1 MAEYR
6 ETTPISDATKFK
18 LGDVI
23 YVTGE
28 LVLARDEAHK
38 KLLEEGAPL
47 DLNGAVIYH
56 CGPVVTKQDGQWK
69 VVAAGPTT
77 SIRMEIFEDEFI
89 EKFHPAVI
97 VGKGGMGQKTL
108 KALKEHGAVYAA
120 YTGGCGA
127 LAAERIKGVKEVHFL
142 DELGIPEAVWVF
154 NVVDFG
160 PLVVTMD
167 AHGNSYYDEVDA
179 KAKSNLDALLGKI
192 EGKS

>member
-1 MAEYR
+1 MEYH
-6 ETTPISDATKFK
+6 EKTPILDARKYK

-38 KLLEEGAPL
+38 KLLEEGAPI
-47 DLNGAVIYH
+47 DLKGAVIYH
-56 CGPVVTKQDGQWK
+56 CGPVVTKVNGEWK

-89 EKFHPAVI
+89 AKFHPAII
-97 VGKGGMGQKTL
+97 VGKGGMGERTL

-142 DELGIPEAVWVF
+142 EELGIPEAVWVF
-154 NVVDFG
+154 KVEEFG

-167 AHGNSYYDEVDA
+167 AHGNSIYDEVD
-179 KAKSNLDALLGKI
+179 SNAEKNLKALLKQI
-192 EGKS
+192 DEKS

>member
-1 MAEYR
+1 MEYH
-6 ETTPISDATKFK
+6 EKTPIMDATKYK

-28 LVLARDEAHK
+28 IVLARDEAHK

-47 DLNGAVIYH
+47 DIKGSVIYH
-56 CGPVVTKQDGQWK
+56 CGPVVTKKNGEWK
-69 VVAAGPTT
+69 VIAAGPTT

-89 EKFHPAVI
+89 AKFHPAII
-97 VGKGGMGQKTL
+97 VGKGGMGEKTL
-108 KALKEHGAVYAA
+108 KALKAHGAVYAA

-154 NVVDFG
+154 KVEEFG

-167 AHGNSYYDEVDA
+167 AHGNSYYDNVDEEA
-179 KAKSNLDALLGKI
+179 KKNLDALLKKI
-192 EGKS
+192 ESES

>member
-1 MAEYR
+1 MEYH
-6 ETTPISDATKFK
+6 EKTPIMDATKYK

-28 LVLARDEAHK
+28 IVLARDEAHK

-47 DLNGAVIYH
+47 DIKGSVIYH
-56 CGPVVTKQDGQWK
+56 CGPVVTKKNGEWK
-69 VVAAGPTT
+69 VIAAGPTT

-89 EKFHPAVI
+89 AKFHPAII
-97 VGKGGMGQKTL
+97 VGKGGMGEKTL

-154 NVVDFG
+154 KVEEFG

-167 AHGNSYYDEVDA
+167 AHGNSYYDNVDEEA
-179 KAKSNLDALLGKI
+179 KKNLDALLKKI
-192 EGKS
+192 ESES

>member
-1 MAEYR
+1 MEYH
-6 ETTPISDATKFK
+6 EKTPIMDATKYK

-28 LVLARDEAHK
+28 IVLARDEAHK

-47 DLNGAVIYH
+47 DLKGSVIYH
-56 CGPVVTKQDGQWK
+56 CGPVVTKKNGEWK
-69 VVAAGPTT
+69 VIAAGPTT

-89 EKFHPAVI
+89 AKFHPSII
-97 VGKGGMGQKTL
+97 VGKGGMGEKTL

-142 DELGIPEAVWVF
+142 EELGIPEAVWVF
-154 NVVDFG
+154 KVEEFG

-167 AHGNSYYDEVDA
+167 AHGNSYYDNVDEEA
-179 KAKSNLDALLGKI
+179 KKNLDALLKKI
-192 EGKS
+192 ESES

>member
-23 YVTGE
+23 YITGE

-89 EKFHPAVI
+89 AKFHPAVI

-167 AHGNSYYDEVDA
+167 AHGNSYYDEVDT

-192 EGKS
+192 DAES

>member
-1 MAEYR
+1 MEYH
-6 ETTPISDATKFK
+6 EKTPIMDATKYK

-28 LVLARDEAHK
+28 IVLARDEAHK

-47 DLNGAVIYH
+47 DLKGSVIYH
-56 CGPVVTKQDGQWK
+56 CGPVVTKKNGEWK
-69 VVAAGPTT
+69 VIAAGPTT

-89 EKFHPAVI
+89 AKFHPSII
-97 VGKGGMGQKTL
+97 VGKGGMGEKTL

-142 DELGIPEAVWVF
+142 EELGIPEAVWVF
-154 NVVDFG
+154 KVEEFG
-160 PLVVTMD
+160 PLVVIMD
-167 AHGNSYYDEVDA
+167 AHGNSYYDNVDEEA
-179 KAKSNLDALLGKI
+179 KKNLDALLKKI
-192 EGKS
+192 ESES

>member
-1 MAEYR
+1 MEYH
-6 ETTPISDATKFK
+6 EKTPITDATKYK

-28 LVLARDEAHK
+28 IVLARDEAHK

-47 DLNGAVIYH
+47 DLKGSVIYH
-56 CGPVVTKQDGQWK
+56 CGPVVTKKNGEWK
-69 VVAAGPTT
+69 VIAAGPTT

-89 EKFHPAVI
+89 AKFHPAII
-97 VGKGGMGQKTL
+97 VGKGGMGGKTL

-142 DELGIPEAVWVF
+142 EELGIPEAVWVF
-154 NVVDFG
+154 KVEEFG

-167 AHGNSYYDEVDA
+167 AHGNSYYDNVDEEA
-179 KAKSNLDALLGKI
+179 KKNLDALLKKI
-192 EGKS
+192 ESES

>member
-1 MAEYR
+1 MEYH
-6 ETTPISDATKFK
+6 EKTPIMDARKYK

-28 LVLARDEAHK
+28 IVLARDEAHK

-47 DLNGAVIYH
+47 DLKGSVIYH
-56 CGPVVTKQDGQWK
+56 CGPVVTKKNGEWK

-89 EKFHPAVI
+89 AKFHPGII
-97 VGKGGMGQKTL
+97 VGKGGMGERTL

-154 NVVDFG
+154 KVEEFG

-167 AHGNSYYDEVDA
+167 AHGNSYYDNVDEEA
-179 KAKSNLDALLGKI
+179 KKNLDALLKKI
-192 EGKS
+192 ESES

>member
-1 MAEYR
+1 MEYH
-6 ETTPISDATKFK
+6 EKTPIADARKYK

-23 YVTGE
+23 YITGQ

-38 KLLEEGAPL
+38 KLLEEGAPI
-47 DLNGAVIYH
+47 DLKGSVIYH
-56 CGPVVTKQDGQWK
+56 CGPVVTKRNGEWK

-77 SIRMEIFEDEFI
+77 SIRMEIFEDQFI
-89 EKFHPAVI
+89 EKFHPAII
-97 VGKGGMGQKTL
+97 VGKGGMGEKTL

-127 LAAERIKGVKEVHFL
+127 LAAERIKSVKEVHFL

-154 NVVDFG
+154 NVEEFG

-167 AHGNSYYDEVDA
+167 AHGNSYYENVDE
-179 KAKSNLDALLGKI
+179 KAKKNLESILKNI
-192 EGKS
+192 K